1 MKHAYPKT
9 KMIRMLSLL
18 SKFPAANYDCKAST
32 EKAGGWRWKLSS
44 GGVVVAVDSTTT
56 YNEKKAVYITELGV
70 YNLIFRSS
78 IVAAKQFKK
87 WVTSRGITAKCLEY
101 ERHFEK
107 IRKLYRETLEIHGR
121 KVGAVEKFYI
131 ESMSDAAMKA
141 IEDELLWV
149 FLDLQNYNHKLLLP
163 FK

>member
-1 MKHAYPKT
+1 MPIQRQKWSGCFRYWASSLPRIMTVKQALRKRVDDDESFHLGVWWWLSIQPPPTT
-9 KMIRMLSLL
+9 K
-18 SKFPAANYDCKAST
+18 
-32 EKAGGWRWKLSS
+32 
-44 GGVVVAVDSTTT
+44 
-56 YNEKKAVYITELGV
+56 KKAVYITELGV

-107 IRKLYRETLEIHGR
+107 MRKLYRKTLEIHER
-121 KVGAVEKFYI
+121 KVDAVEKFYI
-131 ESMSDAAMKA
+131 ESMSDVAMKA
-141 IEDELLWV
+141 IEDKLLWV
-149 FLDLQNYNHKLLLP
+149 FSDLQSYNHKLLLP